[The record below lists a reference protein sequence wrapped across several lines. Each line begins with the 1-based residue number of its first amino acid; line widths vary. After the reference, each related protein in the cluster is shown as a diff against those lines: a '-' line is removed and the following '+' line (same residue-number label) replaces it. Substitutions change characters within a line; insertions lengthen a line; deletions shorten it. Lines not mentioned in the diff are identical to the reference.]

1 MQFPKIALHWRVH
14 IEAPNDGTGLQPIC
28 FTSNTRQVRIR
39 SDKSHELYVR
49 VVPRLSGQE
58 SRESIVATLSSQ
70 LDACIINDFLDV
82 LNEKLVIYDAAHL
95 LGYENTVLADPALLF
110 HIFESGI
117 DLPSA
122 LNRIRT
128 SDVVIWGLCGVA
140 ALATWSLAAVG
151 VRSIRLV
158 DANPVDEADTRTSL
172 FYNSFDLGLSRQ
184 EILHGRLST
193 QFPNVLLLSDFS
205 GRLDDD
211 FINRGIRGAQL
222 VIRNS
227 SFAKS
232 EECSAWEQLCRD
244 NTVPW
249 LAYSFDAF
257 DLSIGP
263 VFNPPLTLCYPCYAA
278 RVIQSNAGGDATAEA
293 SSIQGLKTN
302 PSSYLQGIVANLIA
316 VAAIPVLYLRGC
328 RRGAGMVR
336 VFDSRSMSL
345 SDHSILPRPWCA
357 VCFPRKE

>member
-1 MQFPKIALHWRVH
+1 
-14 IEAPNDGTGLQPIC
+14 LQPIC
-28 FTSNTRQVRIR
+28 FTSSTRQVRIR
-39 SDKSHELYVR
+39 SDKSHELYTGL
-49 VVPRLSGQE
+49 VPRLSGQE
-58 SRESIVATLSSQ
+58 SRESIVAALSSQ
-70 LDACIINDFLDV
+70 LEACIITEFLDV

-95 LGYENTVLADPALLF
+95 VGFEHTVLADPALLF
-110 HIFESGI
+110 HVFESGI

-140 ALATWSLAAVG
+140 ALAAWSLAAVG

-158 DANPVDEADTRTSL
+158 DVSLVDETDTRTSL
-172 FYNSFDLGLSRQ
+172 FYNSFDVGLSRQ
-184 EILHGRLST
+184 EILHRRLSA

-211 FINRGIRGAQL
+211 FTNRGARGAQL

-227 SFAKS
+227 SFATS
-232 EECSAWEQLCRD
+232 EESSVWELLCRD

-249 LAYSFDAF
+249 LAYSLDA
-257 DLSIGP
+257 LEVSIGP
-263 VFNPPLTLCYPCYAA
+263 VFNPPLTLCYACYAA
-278 RVIQSNAGGDATAEA
+278 RVIQSNARTVATTAA
-293 SSIQGLKTN
+293 SSVQSLKTR

-316 VAAIPVLYLRGC
+316 LSAIPVLYLRRCG
-328 RRGAGMVR
+328 RGPGIVR
-336 VFDSRSMSL
+336 VFDSRTMSL
-345 SDHSILPRPWCA
+345 SDHSVLPCPWCA